1 MLSVIGLSNGGEG
14 IFHETMAFARKLRMG
29 TRFTGT
35 VILSIVGMVDEL
47 AVVTVATIQGNSSL
61 SFGTVIGSNILV
73 LFLFLLLFP
82 LSAGKFMIKD
92 FRLDSIII
100 LAVGTITL
108 IAYFTIGVINW
119 EVSVILLGVM
129 LVYILLSSGEKTEQP
144 SAEGERYS
152 IVIALS
158 ALISLTL
165 ASINL
170 VHEADYVASYLRISS
185 FYSGILVTGGAGS
198 LPELYLLY
206 FSIRTGREELGTGI
220 VIGST
225 VFKSTLAVAI
235 AIIAEPVQLSGD
247 LWPIC
252 IFIILSVILFI
263 VSITGPRKHYAVLT
277 FVAVAAGTLLFLQ

>member
-14 IFHETMAFARKLRMG
+14 IFHETMAFARKLRIG

-47 AVVTVATIQGNSSL
+47 AVVTVAAIQGNSSL
-61 SFGTVIGSNILV
+61 SFGTIIGSNILV

-82 LSAGKFMIKD
+82 LSARKFMIKD
-92 FRLDSIII
+92 FKLDSIII
-100 LAVGTITL
+100 LVLATITL
-108 IAYFTIGVINW
+108 IAYFTIGVMNW
-119 EVSVILLGVM
+119 EVSIALLGVM
-129 LVYILLSSGEKTEQP
+129 LVYILLSSGEETEKP
-144 SAEGERYS
+144 SVDGERFS

-158 ALISLTL
+158 ALISLTF
-165 ASINL
+165 AAINL
-170 VHEADYVASYLRISS
+170 VYEADYVASYLRISS

-206 FSIRTGREELGTGI
+206 FSIRTGREELATGI

-225 VFKSTLAVAI
+225 VFKSTLAVAV
-235 AIIAEPVQLSGD
+235 AIIAAPVQLSGD

-252 IFIILSVILFI
+252 IFIILSVILLI
-263 VSITGPRKHYAVLT
+263 ISITGPRKHYTVLT
-277 FVAVAAGTLLFLQ
+277 LVAVAAGSLLFL